1 LSFQFSFVLNGKI
14 KSHTNRRM
22 ATGCLFKDPLVFRP
36 WITPSLALSFHL
48 ECISTKNKKPVIIQN
63 DNWLPYQAL

>member
-1 LSFQFSFVLNGKI
+1 
-14 KSHTNRRM
+14 M